1 MTINSEKWI
10 ESLPN
15 EWSITKIG
23 NHFKCRNEKVNDTD
37 YPPLSVAK
45 QGVVPQIETVAKTDA
60 NDNRKLVLMN
70 DFVINS
76 RSDRKESCGLSK
88 LNGSVSLINH
98 VLYQNGQD
106 YYMPFVGIL
115 FKNYG
120 FAEEFYR
127 WGHGIVADLWTTR
140 WQEMKNIEIPLP
152 PLKEQ
157 KLIFDFLTNRTS
169 KIDQLISNQE
179 KQIEKLKEY
188 RQAII
193 TKTVTKGLDQ
203 NAPMKD
209 SGIESIGKV
218 PSSWSILKSKYVFD
232 KLVKGSGITKQ
243 DISADGDVQ
252 CVRYGEIYSKYD
264 ISFRKSYSK
273 TIEKKIPSKVYLN
286 YGDIVFSGTGELIEE
301 IGKNIVYL
309 GAEKC
314 LAGGDIIVGKHHS
327 NPSFLNYA
335 LYCSS
340 SQIQK
345 SKGKAKL
352 KVVHI
357 SPTEIGNVFVAIPS
371 LEEQAKIALYL
382 DEKLS
387 AINKLV
393 EMKQLKID
401 DLKNYKKSLIYE
413 YVTGKKRASL

>member
-10 ESLPN
+10 KSLPN

-188 RQAII
+188 KQSLINQNVFNGKKYFI
-193 TKTVTKGLDQ
+193 PLKKCCLLNKESLKDTNNPLQPIEYVEIGDVTLEDGIKKTESFLFK
-203 NAPMKD
+203 NAPSRARRK
-209 SGIESIGKV
+209 
-218 PSSWSILKSKYVFD
+218 
-232 KLVKGSGITKQ
+232 TKM
-243 DISADGDVQ
+243 
-252 CVRYGEIYSKYD
+252 
-264 ISFRKSYSK
+264 
-273 TIEKKIPSKVYLN
+273 
-286 YGDIVFSGTGELIEE
+286 
-301 IGKNIVYL
+301 
-309 GAEKC
+309 
-314 LAGGDIIVGKHHS
+314 GDIIVSTVRTYLKAIAIVDKKGLIVSTGFAVLEPINVSTKYLGYVLKTDYFTSSVSANS
-327 NPSFLNYA
+327 NGINYPSITSESLINLKIPTCDKETQEKISAFLDVKCN
-335 LYCSS
+335 
-340 SQIQK
+340 K
-345 SKGKAKL
+345 
-352 KVVHI
+352 
-357 SPTEIGNVFVAIPS
+357 
-371 LEEQAKIALYL
+371 
-382 DEKLS
+382 
-387 AINKLV
+387 INKLIKIKNQKI
-393 EMKQLKID
+393 ENLKD
-401 DLKNYKKSLIYE
+401 YKKSLIYE
-413 YVTGKKRASL
+413 YVTGKKRVLL